1 MVHGPF
7 HRNRIGLA
15 EQRRVQRCKARV
27 DDIVAL
33 RRRQG
38 RASAAS
44 AAVVFIA
51 FGVSDIVETTTGAWW
66 RPWWLLVW
74 KGVCVLALLTLF
86 VRWRR
91 PAAG

>member
-1 MVHGPF
+1 MFRTANLIEAAFWIAVGAAF
-7 HRNRIGLA
+7 L
-15 EQRRVQRCKARV
+15 
-27 DDIVAL
+27 IVAL